1 MLASFSPIL
10 LLWYIFPIIVFL
22 ASDYIVTT
30 FKLKQRFNLKTPDIT
45 IPFLI
50 VGMHEISK
58 SISTFSILPY
68 FLLTILLLGISV
80 VVFQAYRYREI
91 MYGRFFKMFWRLTF
105 LLSFLVYFILI
116 IAGMHSD
123 RHPRAQ

>member
-1 MLASFSPIL
+1 LLASFSPIL

-45 IPFLI
+45 VPFLI

-68 FLLTILLLGISV
+68 FLLSILLLGISV

-105 LLSFLVYFILI
+105 LLSVLVYFILI
-116 IAGMHSD
+116 IASIIN
-123 RHPRAQ
+123 AL

>member
-1 MLASFSPIL
+1 MLASFLPVL

-58 SISTFSILPY
+58 SISSFSILPY

-105 LLSFLVYFILI
+105 LLSVLVYFILI
-116 IAGMHSD
+116 IASIIN
-123 RHPRAQ
+123 AL

>member
-105 LLSFLVYFILI
+105 LLSFLVYFFLI
-116 IAGMHSD
+116 IVSVINAL
-123 RHPRAQ
+123 

>member
-105 LLSFLVYFILI
+105 LLSFLI
-116 IAGMHSD
+116 IVSVINAL
-123 RHPRAQ
+123 

>member
-22 ASDYIVTT
+22 GSDYLVTT

-45 IPFLI
+45 VPFLV

-58 SISTFSILPY
+58 SISSFSILPY
-68 FLLTILLLGISV
+68 FLLTILLLGIGV

-105 LLSFLVYFILI
+105 LLTILICFVLI
-116 IAGMHSD
+116 IASIIN
-123 RHPRAQ
+123 AL

>member
-1 MLASFSPIL
+1 MLASFSPVL

-58 SISTFSILPY
+58 SISSFSILPY

-105 LLSFLVYFILI
+105 LLSVLVYFILI
-116 IAGMHSD
+116 IASIIN
-123 RHPRAQ
+123 AL

>member
-1 MLASFSPIL
+1 MASFSPIL

-22 ASDYIVTT
+22 ASDYLVNT
-30 FKLKQRFNLKTPDIT
+30 FKLKQRFNLRTPDIT
-45 IPFLI
+45 VPFLI

-68 FLLTILLLGISV
+68 FLLTILLLGIGV

-105 LLSFLVYFILI
+105 LLAVLIYLILI
-116 IAGMHSD
+116 IASLIN
-123 RHPRAQ
+123 AL

>member
-105 LLSFLVYFILI
+105 LLSFLFYFILI
-116 IAGMHSD
+116 IVSVINAL
-123 RHPRAQ
+123 

>member
-1 MLASFSPIL
+1 MVSSLLVL

-22 ASDYIVTT
+22 ASDYIVTI

-45 IPFLI
+45 VPFLI

-58 SISTFSILPY
+58 SISSFSILPY
-68 FLLTILLLGISV
+68 FLLTILLLGIGV
-80 VVFQAYRYREI
+80 VVFQTYRYREI

-105 LLSFLVYFILI
+105 LLSVLVYFALI
-116 IAGMHSD
+116 IASIISVL
-123 RHPRAQ
+123 

>member
-22 ASDYIVTT
+22 GSDYIVTT

-45 IPFLI
+45 VPFLI

-58 SISTFSILPY
+58 RISSFSILPY

-105 LLSFLVYFILI
+105 LLSVLVYFILI
-116 IAGMHSD
+116 IASIIN
-123 RHPRAQ
+123 AL

>member
-1 MLASFSPIL
+1 M
-10 LLWYIFPIIVFL
+10 
-22 ASDYIVTT
+22 TT

-58 SISTFSILPY
+58 SISTFSISPY

-116 IAGMHSD
+116 IVSVINAL
-123 RHPRAQ
+123 

>member
-1 MLASFSPIL
+1 MASFSPVL

-45 IPFLI
+45 VPFLI

-58 SISTFSILPY
+58 SISSFSILPY

-105 LLSFLVYFILI
+105 LLSVLVYFILI
-116 IAGMHSD
+116 ITSVINAL
-123 RHPRAQ
+123 

>member
-22 ASDYIVTT
+22 GSDYLVTT

-45 IPFLI
+45 VPFLV

-58 SISTFSILPY
+58 SISSFSILPY
-68 FLLTILLLGISV
+68 FFLTILLLGIGV

-105 LLSFLVYFILI
+105 LLSILIYFVLI
-116 IAGMHSD
+116 IASIIN
-123 RHPRAQ
+123 AL

>member
-91 MYGRFFKMFWRLTF
+91 MYGRFFKVFWRLTF

-116 IAGMHSD
+116 IVSVINAL
-123 RHPRAQ
+123 

>member
-1 MLASFSPIL
+1 LASFSPIL

-22 ASDYIVTT
+22 GSDYIVTT

-45 IPFLI
+45 VPFLI
-50 VGMHEISK
+50 VGMHEISNI
-58 SISTFSILPY
+58 ISSFSILPY

-105 LLSFLVYFILI
+105 LLSVLVYFILI
-116 IAGMHSD
+116 IASIIN
-123 RHPRAQ
+123 AL

>member
-45 IPFLI
+45 VPFLI

-68 FLLTILLLGISV
+68 FLLSILLLGISV

-105 LLSFLVYFILI
+105 LLSVLVYFILI
-116 IAGMHSD
+116 VASIINAL
-123 RHPRAQ
+123 

>member
-22 ASDYIVTT
+22 GSDYLVTT

-45 IPFLI
+45 VPFLV

-58 SISTFSILPY
+58 SISSFWILPY
-68 FLLTILLLGISV
+68 FLLTILLLGIGV

-105 LLSFLVYFILI
+105 LLTILICFVLI
-116 IAGMHSD
+116 IASIIN
-123 RHPRAQ
+123 AL

>member
-45 IPFLI
+45 VPFLI

-68 FLLTILLLGISV
+68 FLLSILLLGISV

-105 LLSFLVYFILI
+105 LLSVLVYFILI
-116 IAGMHSD
+116 IASIINVL
-123 RHPRAQ
+123 

>member
-1 MLASFSPIL
+1 LASFSPIL

-22 ASDYIVTT
+22 GSDYIVTT

-45 IPFLI
+45 VPFLI

-58 SISTFSILPY
+58 SISSFSILPY

-105 LLSFLVYFILI
+105 LLSVLVYFILI
-116 IAGMHSD
+116 IASIIN
-123 RHPRAQ
+123 AL

>member
-1 MLASFSPIL
+1 MAAFSPVI
-10 LLWYIFPIIVFL
+10 LLWYIFPLIVFL

-30 FKLKQRFNLKTPDIT
+30 FKLKQRFNLRTPDIT
-45 IPFLI
+45 VPFLI

-105 LLSFLVYFILI
+105 LLSVVMYLILI
-116 IAGMHSD
+116 LVSIIYAL
-123 RHPRAQ
+123 

>member
-1 MLASFSPIL
+1 MLVSSLLVL

-22 ASDYIVTT
+22 ASDYIVTI

-45 IPFLI
+45 VPFLI

-58 SISTFSILPY
+58 SISSFSILPY
-68 FLLTILLLGISV
+68 FLLTILLLGIGV
-80 VVFQAYRYREI
+80 VVFQTYRYREI

-105 LLSFLVYFILI
+105 LLSVLVYFALI
-116 IAGMHSD
+116 IASIISVL
-123 RHPRAQ
+123 

>member
-1 MLASFSPIL
+1 MLASFSPVL

-45 IPFLI
+45 VPFLI

-58 SISTFSILPY
+58 SISSFSILPY

-105 LLSFLVYFILI
+105 LLSVLVYFILI
-116 IAGMHSD
+116 ITSVINAL
-123 RHPRAQ
+123 

>member
-30 FKLKQRFNLKTPDIT
+30 FKLKQRFNLTTPDIT
-45 IPFLI
+45 VPFLI

-68 FLLTILLLGISV
+68 FLLSILLLGISV

-91 MYGRFFKMFWRLTF
+91 MNGRFFKMFWRLTF
-105 LLSFLVYFILI
+105 LLSVLVYFILI
-116 IAGMHSD
+116 IASIIN
-123 RHPRAQ
+123 AL

>member
-58 SISTFSILPY
+58 SISTFSISPY

-80 VVFQAYRYREI
+80 VIFQAYRYREI

-116 IAGMHSD
+116 IVSVINAL
-123 RHPRAQ
+123 

>member
-1 MLASFSPIL
+1 MATFSPVI
-10 LLWYIFPIIVFL
+10 LLWYIFPLIVFL

-30 FKLKQRFNLKTPDIT
+30 FKLKQRFNLRTPDIT
-45 IPFLI
+45 VPFLI

-105 LLSFLVYFILI
+105 LLSVLMYLVLI
-116 IAGMHSD
+116 IVSIIYAL
-123 RHPRAQ
+123 

>member
-45 IPFLI
+45 VPFLI

-68 FLLTILLLGISV
+68 FLLSILLLGISV

-91 MYGRFFKMFWRLTF
+91 MYGRFFKMFLCLTF
-105 LLSFLVYFILI
+105 LLSVLVYFILI
-116 IAGMHSD
+116 IASIIN
-123 RHPRAQ
+123 AL

>member
-1 MLASFSPIL
+1 MASSLPVL

-22 ASDYIVTT
+22 GSDYIVTI

-45 IPFLI
+45 VPFLI

-68 FLLTILLLGISV
+68 FLLTILLLGIGV
-80 VVFQAYRYREI
+80 VVFQAYRYRDI

-105 LLSFLVYFILI
+105 LLAVLIYLVLI
-116 IAGMHSD
+116 IASIISVL
-123 RHPRAQ
+123 

>member
-1 MLASFSPIL
+1 MASFSPIL

-22 ASDYIVTT
+22 ASDYLVNT
-30 FKLKQRFNLKTPDIT
+30 FKLKQRFNLRTPDIT
-45 IPFLI
+45 VPFLI

-68 FLLTILLLGISV
+68 FLLTILLLGIGV

-105 LLSFLVYFILI
+105 LLAVLIYLILI
-116 IAGMHSD
+116 IASLINVL
-123 RHPRAQ
+123 

>member
-22 ASDYIVTT
+22 GSDYLVTT

-45 IPFLI
+45 VPFLV

-58 SISTFSILPY
+58 SISSFSILPY
-68 FLLTILLLGISV
+68 FLLTILLLGIGV

-105 LLSFLVYFILI
+105 LLSILIYFVLI
-116 IAGMHSD
+116 IASIIN
-123 RHPRAQ
+123 AL

>member
-1 MLASFSPIL
+1 LLASFSPIL

-105 LLSFLVYFILI
+105 LLSVLVYFILI
-116 IAGMHSD
+116 IVSIINVL
-123 RHPRAQ
+123 

>member
-22 ASDYIVTT
+22 ASDYIITT

-45 IPFLI
+45 VPFLI

-58 SISTFSILPY
+58 SISSFSILPY

-105 LLSFLVYFILI
+105 LLSVLVYFILI
-116 IAGMHSD
+116 IASIIN
-123 RHPRAQ
+123 AL

>member
-1 MLASFSPIL
+1 LASFSPIL

-58 SISTFSILPY
+58 SISTFSISPY

-116 IAGMHSD
+116 IVSVINAL
-123 RHPRAQ
+123 

>member
-1 MLASFSPIL
+1 MLASFSPVL

-45 IPFLI
+45 VPFLI

-68 FLLTILLLGISV
+68 FLLSILLLGISV

-105 LLSFLVYFILI
+105 LLSVLVYFILI
-116 IAGMHSD
+116 IASIIN
-123 RHPRAQ
+123 AL

>member
-58 SISTFSILPY
+58 SISSFSILPY

-105 LLSFLVYFILI
+105 LLSVLVYFILI
-116 IAGMHSD
+116 IASIIN
-123 RHPRAQ
+123 AL

>member
-1 MLASFSPIL
+1 LASFSPIL

-22 ASDYIVTT
+22 ASDYIITT

-45 IPFLI
+45 VPFLI

-58 SISTFSILPY
+58 SISSFSILPY

-105 LLSFLVYFILI
+105 LLSVLVYFILI
-116 IAGMHSD
+116 IASVIN
-123 RHPRAQ
+123 AL

>member
-1 MLASFSPIL
+1 MAAFSPVI
-10 LLWYIFPIIVFL
+10 LLWYIFPLIVFL

-30 FKLKQRFNLKTPDIT
+30 FKLKQRFNLRTPDIT
-45 IPFLI
+45 VPFLI

-80 VVFQAYRYREI
+80 VAFQAYRYREI

-105 LLSFLVYFILI
+105 LLSVLMYLILI
-116 IAGMHSD
+116 LVSIIYAL
-123 RHPRAQ
+123 